1 MEMTTIKQV
10 ADDLG
15 ISKQRVANYVRKH
28 MKDVHRTTSQGGEA
42 VCLNDEQVRQVKAHF
57 IDMAERGDKRMQP
70 RVEPVNDVP
79 QNPLE
84 DPAVRAVIA
93 QYEARISDMQT
104 EIERLHA
111 ALEREQSSHVG
122 FWSRIGRKLLGDG
135 TRD

>member
-15 ISKQRVANYVRKH
+15 ISKQRVAHYVRKH
-28 MKDVHRTTSQGGEA
+28 LDNVHRTTSQGGEA
-42 VCLNDEQVRQVKAHF
+42 VCLDDEQVRQVKAHF
-57 IDMAERGDKRMQP
+57 IAMAERGDKRMQP
-70 RVEPVNDVP
+70 REEPVNDVH

-84 DPAVRAVIA
+84 EPTVRAVIA
-93 QYEARISDMQT
+93 QYEARIRDLQG
-104 EIERLHA
+104 EIDRLHA

-122 FWSRIGRKLLGDG
+122 FWHRLGRKLLGDG

>member
-15 ISKQRVANYVRKH
+15 ISKQRVAHYVRKH
-28 MKDVHRTTSQGGEA
+28 LDNVHRTTSQGGEA
-42 VCLNDEQVRQVKAHF
+42 VCLDDEQVRQVKAHF
-57 IDMAERGDKRMQP
+57 ITMAERGDKRMQP
-70 RVEPVNDVP
+70 REEPVNDVP

-84 DPAVRAVIA
+84 EPAVRAVIA

-111 ALEREQSSHVG
+111 ALEREQNTHVG
-122 FWSRIGRKLLGDG
+122 FFHRLGQRLLGSGSND
-135 TRD
+135 